1 MRPKHQARDGTQA
14 PLIIRRPELCRLLDW
29 DPRTLDKRL
38 PELERHGF
46 PVFSEKLCGWPR
58 AKVLKWVDSCF
69 GLSDEDRS
77 EHKDRYSLTA
87 CREKLQGVRL

>member
-1 MRPKHQARDGTQA
+1 MRPQSQARDGSQA

-38 PELERHGF
+38 PDLQRHGF
-46 PVFSEKLCGWPR
+46 PVFCDLLNGWPR
-58 AKVLKWVDSCF
+58 AKVLEWLDSRF
-69 GLSDEDRS
+69 GLSDDGRS
-77 EHKDRYSLTA
+77 EHKDPYSLTA